1 MAEVK
6 FTPLEKLT
14 TEDVKKMIIHSTR
27 SSIRRA
33 AAIKPFTTVPATDNC
48 PTLTYIHEVD
58 PVTKEESYSIH
69 ALSADIT
76 RFLLLQHVEDGS
88 SSDSS
93 DDSTDSSDDI

>member
-1 MAEVK
+1 MTEVK

-14 TEDVKKMIIHSTR
+14 AEDVKKMIIHSTR

-33 AAIKPFTTVPATDNC
+33 AAVKPFTTVPATDNC

-58 PVTKEESYSIH
+58 PITKEESFSIH

-76 RFLLLQHVEDGS
+76 RFLLLQHVEDAS
-88 SSDSS
+88 DDSS
-93 DDSTDSSDDI
+93 DDSADSSDE

>member
-14 TEDVKKMIIHSTR
+14 VDDVKKMIIHSTR

-33 AAIKPFTTVPATDNC
+33 AAIKPFTTVPATDEC

-58 PVTKEESYSIH
+58 PVTKEESFSIH
-69 ALSADIT
+69 ALASDVT
-76 RFLLLQHVEDGS
+76 RFLLLQHVEEG
-88 SSDSS
+88 SDSS
-93 DDSTDSSDDI
+93 SEDSADSSDE